1 MDSDRRTEYPVDRA
15 TAKKGSLPRVVA
27 ATVALGVA
35 FFTLPLTA
43 DGAQRA
49 GESWRP
55 LIPGLKAQL
64 TAQPDPE
71 VALRLAMVYAHEGLL
86 IDWWHMLK
94 QLDHMIG
101 GEGRREA
108 LGREI
113 MAGAAAN
120 VKRDPGNLLARYELA
135 FASWFVERDHHTA
148 MREFLEITRQEPR
161 NAMNHGYLGYLYA
174 DRQDAK
180 NTIAQWEDGVRLDP
194 GNSAIRY
201 LLGTAYSRTGRTRD
215 AAIQFAL
222 AYKDRTV
229 YNYVTR
235 GELP

>member
-1 MDSDRRTEYPVDRA
+1 MKY
-15 TAKKGSLPRVVA
+15 VA
-27 ATVALGVA
+27 ASIVAAVA
-35 FFTLPLTA
+35 FWAMPPTPA
-43 DGAQRA
+43 GAQHTKDNWRA
-49 GESWRP
+49 

-64 TAQPDPE
+64 AARPDAE

-94 QLDHMIG
+94 QIDRMIG
-101 GEGRREA
+101 GESHRGEFGRQ
-108 LGREI
+108 I
-113 MAGAAAN
+113 MGIAAQS
-120 VKRDPGNLLARYELA
+120 VKQDPANLLARYELA

-148 MREFLEITRQEPR
+148 MQQFLEITRQEPR

-174 DRQDAK
+174 DREDAR

-194 GNSAIRY
+194 SNSAIRY
-201 LLGTAYSRTGRTRD
+201 LLGTAYNRTGRTRD
-215 AAIQFAL
+215 AAVQFAL

>member
-1 MDSDRRTEYPVDRA
+1 M
-15 TAKKGSLPRVVA
+15 KHVA
-27 ATVALGVA
+27 ACIAAAVALWMV
-35 FFTLPLTA
+35 PPPA
-43 DGAQRA
+43 DAQHV
-49 GESWRP
+49 GESWRT
-55 LIPGLKAQL
+55 LIPSLKAQL
-64 TAQPDPE
+64 ANKPDAE
-71 VALRLAMVYAHEGLL
+71 VALRLGMVYAHEGFL

-94 QLDHMIG
+94 QIDRMIG
-101 GEGRREA
+101 GENRRGEFGRQ
-108 LGREI
+108 I
-113 MAGAAAN
+113 MGVASQRVN
-120 VKRDPGNLLARYELA
+120 QDPGNLLARYELA

-148 MREFLEITRQEPR
+148 MQQFLEITRREPR

-174 DRQDAK
+174 DREDAK

>member
-1 MDSDRRTEYPVDRA
+1 MDSDHRTEYPVDRA
-15 TAKKGSLPRVVA
+15 TVKKGSSTRVVA
-27 ATVALGVA
+27 AAVALGA
-35 FFTLPLTA
+35 ALLTLPLA
-43 DGAQRA
+43 AGGAQRA

-55 LIPGLKAQL
+55 LIPGLKARL
-64 TAQPDPE
+64 NAQSDPE

-113 MAGAAAN
+113 MVGAAAN
-120 VKRDPGNLLARYELA
+120 VKRDPGDLLARYELA

-222 AYKDRTV
+222 AYRDRTV

>member
-113 MAGAAAN
+113 MVGAAAN

-180 NTIAQWEDGVRLDP
+180 NTIAQWEDGVALKLHGARRLT
-194 GNSAIRY
+194 IRAWDDQRCHHCAREG
-201 LLGTAYSRTGRTRD
+201 LCRARH
-215 AAIQFAL
+215 
-222 AYKDRTV
+222 
-229 YNYVTR
+229 
-235 GELP
+235 

>member
-1 MDSDRRTEYPVDRA
+1 MRPIAAAIVA
-15 TAKKGSLPRVVA
+15 IAAALLALFTAPA
-27 ATVALGVA
+27 
-35 FFTLPLTA
+35 
-43 DGAQRA
+43 GAQRA
-49 GESWRP
+49 GETWKP
-55 LIPGLKAQL
+55 LIPGLRAQL
-64 TAQPDPE
+64 AAKPDTE

-94 QLDHMIG
+94 QIDRMIG
-101 GEGRREA
+101 GEGRREEF
-108 LGREI
+108 GRRI
-113 MAGAAAN
+113 MAG
-120 VKRDPGNLLARYELA
+120 VDTRVRQDPRDLLARYELA

-174 DRQDAK
+174 DRQDAQ
-180 NTIAQWEDGVRLDP
+180 NTISQWEDGVRLDP
-194 GNSAIRY
+194 NNSAIRY

-215 AAIQFAL
+215 AAVQFAL

>member
-1 MDSDRRTEYPVDRA
+1 M
-15 TAKKGSLPRVVA
+15 KHVA
-27 ATVALGVA
+27 ACIAAVIGLW
-35 FFTLPLTA
+35 TLPPTPA
-43 DGAQRA
+43 GAQHARA
-49 GESWRP
+49 SWRA
-55 LIPGLKAQL
+55 LIPSLKAQL
-64 TAQPDPE
+64 AARPDTE

-86 IDWWHMLK
+86 IDWWRMLK
-94 QLDHMIG
+94 QIDRMIG
-101 GEGRREA
+101 GEDRRGQFGRQ
-108 LGREI
+108 I
-113 MAGAAAN
+113 MAVASEN
-120 VKRDPGNLLARYELA
+120 VKQDPGNLLARYELA
-135 FASWFVERDHHTA
+135 FASWFVEGDHHTA
-148 MREFLEITRQEPR
+148 MQQFLEIARQEPR

-194 GNSAIRY
+194 SNSAIRY

-215 AAIQFAL
+215 AAVQFAL

>member
-1 MDSDRRTEYPVDRA
+1 M
-15 TAKKGSLPRVVA
+15 KLVA
-27 ATVALGVA
+27 ACIAAVIALWTFPPTPA
-35 FFTLPLTA
+35 
-43 DGAQRA
+43 GAQRA
-49 GESWRP
+49 RESWRP

-64 TAQPDPE
+64 AARPDTE

-86 IDWWHMLK
+86 IDWWRMLK
-94 QLDHMIG
+94 QIDRMIG
-101 GEGRREA
+101 GEDRRGQFGRQ
-108 LGREI
+108 I
-113 MAGAAAN
+113 MAVASEN
-120 VKRDPGNLLARYELA
+120 VKHDPGDLLARYELA
-135 FASWFVERDHHTA
+135 FASWFVEGDHHTA
-148 MREFLEITRQEPR
+148 MQQFLEIARQEPR

-194 GNSAIRY
+194 SNSAIRY

-215 AAIQFAL
+215 AAVQFAL

>member
-1 MDSDRRTEYPVDRA
+1 MTRIAV
-15 TAKKGSLPRVVA
+15 
-27 ATVALGVA
+27 ATVAVVTVLLA
-35 FFTLPLTA
+35 PPSA
-43 DGAQRA
+43 PAGAQRA
-49 GESWRP
+49 GESWRS
-55 LIPGLKAQL
+55 LIPGLQAQL
-64 TAQPDPE
+64 AANPDAAI
-71 VALRLAMVYAHEGLL
+71 ALRLAMVYAHEGLL
-86 IDWWHMLK
+86 IEWWHMLK
-94 QLDHMIG
+94 QIDRMSG
-101 GEGRREA
+101 GEGRREE
-108 LGREI
+108 LGRHA
-113 MAGAAAN
+113 MSSAAAH
-120 VKRDPGNLLARYELA
+120 VKQDPGDLLARYELA

-148 MREFLEITRQEPR
+148 MQEFLEITRQEPH

-180 NTIAQWEDGVRLDP
+180 NTIAQWEEGVRLDP
-194 GNSAIRY
+194 NNSAIRY

>member
-1 MDSDRRTEYPVDRA
+1 MVRIAAAIAAVIA
-15 TAKKGSLPRVVA
+15 ALLALPTIPA
-27 ATVALGVA
+27 
-35 FFTLPLTA
+35 
-43 DGAQRA
+43 GAQRA
-49 GESWRP
+49 GASWRP

-64 TAQPDPE
+64 SAKPDTE

-94 QLDHMIG
+94 QIDRMVG
-101 GEGRREA
+101 DEGRRQEF
-108 LGREI
+108 GRQI
-113 MAGAAAN
+113 MAGAAAS
-120 VKRDPGNLLARYELA
+120 VRQDPANLLARYELA

-148 MREFLEITRQEPR
+148 MQEFLEITRQEPR

-174 DRQDAK
+174 DRQDAR

-194 GNSAIRY
+194 NNSAIRY
-201 LLGTAYSRTGRTRD
+201 LLGTAYSRTGRTGD
-215 AAIQFAL
+215 AAVQFAL

>member
-1 MDSDRRTEYPVDRA
+1 MAR
-15 TAKKGSLPRVVA
+15 VA
-27 ATVALGVA
+27 AAAVALGVA
-35 FFTLPLTA
+35 FLALPLTA
-43 DGAQRA
+43 AGAQRA

-64 TAQPDPE
+64 NAQPDPE
-71 VALRLAMVYAHEGLL
+71 VALRLSLVYAHEGLL

-94 QLDHMIG
+94 QLDRMIG

-148 MREFLEITRQEPR
+148 MHEFLEITRQEPR

-174 DRQDAK
+174 DRQDVK

-201 LLGTAYSRTGRTRD
+201 LLGTAYNRTGRTRD